1 MFVEASILHSVLVVN
16 FFFNV
21 SRETLFRDSL
31 YSAVVVRCEVCI
43 LFRGMDMF
51 STDVLVIGSGV
62 AGLSFAL
69 KVAAFAD
76 VTLVTKK
83 GRVDTATNLA
93 QGGVAAVLSQEDTSA
108 DHVRDTLV
116 SGDGLCDEHIVRMVV
131 EEGPDRVREL
141 VDFGVNFQQGRNGE
155 EFDLGMEGGHS
166 ARRVAHAHDLTG
178 REIERALL
186 AKVEAS
192 SRVQVLED
200 HLAIDL
206 LLESKVSGKKAA
218 EVDRCLGAYV
228 LNRNTGEVETR
239 RAKATVLCSGGCGKV
254 YLYTTNPDIATGDGV
269 AMAYRAGARVANLE
283 FIQFHPTCFFNR
295 QAKNFLISEAVR
307 GEGGVLINEKGQ
319 PFMTRYDA
327 RGDLATRDA
336 VARAID
342 SEMKESGADCV
353 YLDISHKDAGF
364 LKNRFPN
371 IYGTCKKFGVD
382 ITRQPIPVVPA
393 AHYMCGG
400 VQVDDWG
407 VTSIANLLAF
417 GEVACTGLHGANR
430 LASNSLLEAVVFAH
444 RGALWLQ
451 ENWHDIAIQTQL
463 DVSDWRVGQ
472 ARSIEE
478 NVLISHNWDQ
488 IRRLMWNYVGIVRR
502 EKRLQLV
509 ERRLAP
515 ILAEISE
522 HFHDYLLTPDLVELR
537 NLAVIAELIVRSASL
552 RKESRG
558 LHYIVDYPERDDV
571 HFSGN
576 TLLCRSE
583 QGRAEQC

>member
-1 MFVEASILHSVLVVN
+1 MF
-16 FFFNV
+16 
-21 SRETLFRDSL
+21 T
-31 YSAVVVRCEVCI
+31 
-43 LFRGMDMF
+43 
-51 STDVLVIGSGV
+51 TDVLVVGSGV

-69 KVAAFAD
+69 KVASFAN

-83 GRVDTATNLA
+83 GCADTATNLA
-93 QGGVAAVLSQEDTSA
+93 QGGVAAVLSSSDSVE
-108 DHVRDTLV
+108 DHVQDTLV
-116 SGDGLCDEHIVRMVV
+116 SGDGLCSESVVRMVV
-131 EEGPDRVREL
+131 GEGPERVREL
-141 VDFGVNFQQGRNGE
+141 VDFGVRFQKGKSGE

-186 AKVEAS
+186 AQVYADPRIE
-192 SRVQVLED
+192 VLED

-206 LLESKVSGKKAA
+206 LVLSRVGA
-218 EVDRCLGAYV
+218 EISVGGGRCLGAYV
-228 LNRNTGEVETR
+228 LNRSTGEVETR
-239 RAKATVLCSGGCGKV
+239 RARATVLCSGGCGKV

-283 FIQFHPTCFFNR
+283 FVQFHPTCFFNR
-295 QAKNFLISEAVR
+295 EAKNFLISEAVR
-307 GEGGVLINEKGQ
+307 GEGGVLVNDRGV
-319 PFMTRYDA
+319 PFMKRYDE

-336 VARAID
+336 VARGID
-342 SEMKESGADCV
+342 AEMKESGADCMF
-353 YLDISHKDAGF
+353 LDITHKDASF
-364 LKNRFPN
+364 LQDRFPN
-371 IYGTCKKFGVD
+371 IYGTCKKYGVD

-400 VQVDDWG
+400 VQVDEWG
-407 VTSIANLLAF
+407 VSSIQNLMAF

-444 RGALWLQ
+444 RGAVWLKKHWPEMSQ
-451 ENWHDIAIQTQL
+451 QTL
-463 DVSDWRVGQ
+463 PKVSGWRVGQ

-509 ERRLAP
+509 TKCLAP
-515 ILAEISE
+515 IIAETQE
-522 HFHDYLLTPDLVELR
+522 HFHDYLLTPDLIELR
-537 NLAVIAELIVRSASL
+537 NISVIAELIVRCASL

-558 LHYIVDYPERDDV
+558 LHYIKDYPDRDDTV
-571 HFSGN
+571 YQQDTVLS
-576 TLLCRSE
+576 RY
-583 QGRAEQC
+583 